1 MGETFYDAPH
11 NSFGSL
17 AARGPD
23 NDEERCPF
31 DYRTSQTLYLS
42 RGGLVP
48 KWLSQSGGGRLASWI
63 SLGTPA

>member
-31 DYRTSQTLYLS
+31 
-42 RGGLVP
+42 VP
-48 KWLSQSGGGRLASWI
+48 FFPKVVQHVCTDG
-63 SLGTPA
+63 